1 MNSNDFVICTNENGL
16 MTCEGFKINIP
27 NQDDNTIYKNLVA
40 PNWAFFRPPAPEF
53 QQHTHKQVFDNN
65 LYDNDLYEQL
75 LTLATIKNDQTIH
88 NATPKKRKQSD
99 HATTHVTKKNT
110 SKKNKREKHSK
121 K

>member
-40 PNWAFFRPPAPEF
+40 PNWAFFRPPASEF
-53 QQHTHKQVFDNN
+53 QQHTQKQVFNDNV
-65 LYDNDLYEQL
+65 YDNDLYEQL
-75 LTLATIKNDQTIH
+75 LTLATIKNNQIIH
-88 NATPKKRKQSD
+88 NATPKKRKHSD
-99 HATTHVTKKNT
+99 HANKKNI
-110 SKKNKREKHSK
+110 SKKNKKEPKQSK